1 MRDVTDTGTGTEAYL
16 RLLENWIKGADP
28 YLYDCPDRPELAC
41 YGTGDNTWGVQTNQK
56 ALAAYAMVATDDRFD
71 EARVGRSRESVL
83 DTALRLLRFSLH
95 THIEGTYTCTDGTS
109 WGHTWISVLGVER
122 MMHAV
127 EALEPHL
134 SEDDRSLLRRVL
146 VSESDWLLDHYPIVA
161 GLYNKDGNNRP
172 ESNLWNG
179 ALLHRTAMMYPD
191 EPRADAY
198 REKGSEFLIN
208 SISIPADAEDRAV
221 VDGKAV
227 AERHIGAN
235 FFPSYALNH
244 HGYLNVGYMVI
255 CLSNMAMLHFAYRRR
270 GLTAPQ
276 SLYHHGRELWDLV
289 KACTFPDGRLL
300 RIGGDS
306 RVRYT
311 YCQDYVI
318 PVWHMML
325 DMDGDESVLGLERG
339 WLAQIESEMDASRDG
354 TFLSYRCRALQEH
367 SPLYFSRLEA
377 DRAAALSMG
386 LAWRELAVAGAAE
399 AKLQQRADASE
410 GAASTV
416 AELAAAASVSASPS
430 GRFAGAIATEAGGTG
445 NVGETMRPEER
456 PKSPG
461 GSGGTDDSADA
472 NEEMLRFGT
481 NGDVS
486 WRDAYHGAYLQRSGR
501 RIASWVWDAS
511 EKPQGLCLPAEGS
524 DMAEWREN
532 MAGRLEGYGR
542 LTMQTLEAHD
552 GRRFEGGFLTW
563 GSTLVHSRTLMAE
576 GQKDAQLARNLF
588 VCAALPDDEQMIVLH
603 RAVALRQRTAF
614 KSIEGLNLLIPN
626 DVFNDNHRL
635 YYDRSGK
642 WPVHGYGSPK
652 EAIRTGSRWINVD
665 NKLGVVALY
674 GSDEIVIR
682 RPGERQIGM
691 NDSPKT
697 FGLERTL
704 YADQICGP
712 YLADG
717 GNYAAGDVILDTGY
731 VMQAGADRER
741 TSRSAGC
748 ELPLAAEVGKNG
760 VVRAVQVI
768 GADGQSYVLIA
779 NFGEER
785 VVVTLPEAGE
795 WSDIAAG
802 TRFAPLADG
811 TVLLEV
817 EPESARLLVAER
829 PFCLD
834 C

>member
-1 MRDVTDTGTGTEAYL
+1 MRDVTDTGMGTEAYL

-28 YLYDCPDRPELAC
+28 YLYNCPDRPELVC

-56 ALAAYAMVATDDRFD
+56 ALAAYAMVATDARFD

-134 SEDDRSLLRRVL
+134 SEDDRALLRRVL

-161 GLYNKDGNNRP
+161 GLYNKDGNNKP

-191 EPRADAY
+191 EPRAEAY
-198 REKGSEFLIN
+198 KEKGSTFLIN
-208 SISIPADAEDRAV
+208 SISIPADAEDQAV
-221 VDGKAV
+221 VDGKTV
-227 AERHIGAN
+227 ADRHVGAN

-318 PVWHMML
+318 PIWHMML
-325 DMDGDESVLGLERG
+325 DLDGDESVLEPERG

-386 LAWRELAVAGAAE
+386 LAWRDLAVEGAEKVKLQRRADIAGGTAATTVEPAAE
-399 AKLQQRADASE
+399 ASAQASSS
-410 GAASTV
+410 GQI
-416 AELAAAASVSASPS
+416 AAAV
-430 GRFAGAIATEAGGTG
+430 ATEAVHDT
-445 NVGETMRPEER
+445 NEETLRL
-456 PKSPG
+456 
-461 GSGGTDDSADA
+461 GTD
-472 NEEMLRFGT
+472 
-481 NGDVS
+481 GDVS

-511 EKPQGLCLPAEGS
+511 EKPQGLCLPVEGS

-542 LTMQTLEAHD
+542 LSMQTLEAHD

-563 GSTLVHSRTLMAE
+563 GSTQVHSRTLMAE
-576 GQKDAQLARNLF
+576 GQKDEQLARNQF

-642 WPVHGYGSPK
+642 WPIHGYGSQE

-682 RPGERQIGM
+682 RPGQRQIGM
-691 NDSPKT
+691 ADSPKT

-704 YADQICGP
+704 YANQVCGP

-717 GNYAAGDVILDTGY
+717 GNYATEDVILDTGY

-741 TSRSAGC
+741 TSRSVGC
-748 ELPLAAEVGKNG
+748 ELTLEAEVGHNG
-760 VVRAVQVI
+760 GVRAVQVI

-779 NFGEER
+779 NFSGER
-785 VVVTLPEAGE
+785 AVVKLPDAGE
-795 WSDIAAG
+795 WKDVAAG
-802 TRFAPLADG
+802 AGCAPLADG

-829 PFCLD
+829 PFGLD